1 MSQTFTEFIKEVL
14 EPNFDGERYNISKD
28 ELEEYRNRL
37 NPVEKDNRPLT
48 FKGFPINKQNM
59 KKIIPRNKYI
69 LVKPDIEESKENEVG
84 LSRPENT
91 EDEQKAQGSVQAVG
105 SEIKDIKK
113 GDQVVY
119 GVFAGEVLKLRENG
133 NEVDYKLL
141 HDDDVIAFVK

>member
-1 MSQTFTEFIKEVL
+1 
-14 EPNFDGERYNISKD
+14 
-28 ELEEYRNRL
+28 
-37 NPVEKDNRPLT
+37 
-48 FKGFPINKQNM
+48 M
-59 KKIIPRNKYI
+59 KKIIPRGKYI

-133 NEVDYKLL
+133 KEVEYKLL